1 MNVIRNKN
9 VQVAKRNVS
18 IYATFVSCEFAVN
31 SNNESVRE
39 EELTAFIDLRRA
51 RGASSLPF
59 ERRARTYAREA
70 ACFRPLRRTAPSGG
84 SRKISHQGHPMSGST
99 PNCTTSQQIEL
110 GLTATHR
117 STDRTR
123 KGGVAYAGES
133 SGKGAWVG
141 WVLPPWCSSAYKA
154 GPWDE
159 FLRLRTDMPRITAV
173 LP

>member
-1 MNVIRNKN
+1 M
-9 VQVAKRNVS
+9 
-18 IYATFVSCEFAVN
+18 N

-133 SGKGAWVG
+133 SGKGHWWSLGGLGFASMVFLCVQG
-141 WVLPPWCSSAYKA
+141 RPMGRVSSATYGYATNHSRSSLKVSHCH
-154 GPWDE
+154 GVTQQTLDFWE
-159 FLRLRTDMPRITAV
+159 SN
-173 LP
+173 